1 MIYEKYSKKYLDDL
15 TYEVVG
21 SAIEVHKALGPGLL
35 ESAYHQCLS
44 HELSLRRISFKTEA
58 IIPIEYKDF
67 EFETSLRCDLYIDD
81 IFVVEL
87 KSIESVLPIHE
98 AQLLTYM
105 KLLKAPK
112 GMILNFNVLNIF
124 KDGQKTFVNE
134 IYRNLPE
141 L

>member
-1 MIYEKYSKKYLDDL
+1 MIYEKYTKKYLDDL
-15 TYEVVG
+15 TYEVIG
-21 SAIEVHKALGPGLL
+21 AAIEVDKVLGPGLL
-35 ESAYHQCLS
+35 ESAYHQCFI
-44 HELSLRRISFKTEA
+44 HELSLRRILFKTELL
-58 IIPIEYKDF
+58 IPIEYKDF

-87 KSIESVLPIHE
+87 KAIECILPMHE

-112 GMILNFNVLNIF
+112 GMIVNFNVLNIF

-134 IYRNLPE
+134 IYRNLPD

>member
-1 MIYEKYSKKYLDDL
+1 MYEKYSKKYLDDL
-15 TYEVVG
+15 TYELIG
-21 SAIEVHKALGPGLL
+21 AAIEVHKVLGPGLL
-35 ESAYHQCLS
+35 ESAYHQCLA

-58 IIPIEYKDF
+58 IIPIEYKDI
-67 EFETSLRCDLYIDD
+67 EFETSLRCDLFIDD

-87 KSIESVLPIHE
+87 KAIESVLPIHE

-124 KDGQKTFVNE
+124 KDGQKTFVND
-134 IYRNLPE
+134 IYINLPD

>member
-1 MIYEKYSKKYLDDL
+1 MYEKYSKKYLDDL
-15 TYEVVG
+15 TYELIG
-21 SAIEVHKALGPGLL
+21 AAIEVHKVLGPGLL

-44 HELSLRRISFKTEA
+44 HELSLRRISFKTEV
-58 IIPIEYKDF
+58 IIPIEYKDI
-67 EFETSLRCDLYIDD
+67 EFETSLRCDLFIDE

-87 KSIESVLPIHE
+87 KAIESVLPIHE

-105 KLLKAPK
+105 KLLKIPK
-112 GMILNFNVLNIF
+112 GMIVNFNVLNIF

-134 IYRNLPE
+134 IYRNLPD

>member
-1 MIYEKYSKKYLDDL
+1 MYEKYSKKYLDDL
-15 TYEVVG
+15 TYELIG
-21 SAIEVHKALGPGLL
+21 AAIEVHKVLGPGLL
-35 ESAYHQCLS
+35 ESAYHQCLA

-58 IIPIEYKDF
+58 IIPIEYKDI
-67 EFETSLRCDLYIDD
+67 EFETSLRCDLFIDD

-87 KSIESVLPIHE
+87 KAIESVLPIHE

-124 KDGQKTFVNE
+124 KDGQKTFVND
-134 IYRNLPE
+134 IYRNLPD

>member
-1 MIYEKYSKKYLDDL
+1 MIYENFSKKYLDDL

-58 IIPIEYKDF
+58 INPIEYKDF
-67 EFETSLRCDLYIDD
+67 EFETSLRCDLFIDD

-87 KSIESVLPIHE
+87 KSVVSVLPIHE
-98 AQLLTYM
+98 AQILTYM

-124 KDGQKTFVNE
+124 KEGQKTFVNE
-134 IYRNLPE
+134 IYKNLPE

>member
-1 MIYEKYSKKYLDDL
+1 MYEKYSKKYLDDL
-15 TYEVVG
+15 TYEIIG
-21 SAIEVHKALGPGLL
+21 AAIEVHKVLGPGVL
-35 ESAYHQCLS
+35 ESAYHQCLT
-44 HELSLRRISFKTEA
+44 HELMLRKIPFKAEA

-81 IFVVEL
+81 IFVIEL
-87 KSIESVLPIHE
+87 KAIESVLPIHE

-124 KDGQKTFVNE
+124 KKGQKTFVNE

>member
-1 MIYEKYSKKYLDDL
+1 MVYEKYSKKYLDDL
-15 TYEVVG
+15 TYEVIG
-21 SAIEVHKALGPGLL
+21 AAIEVHKVLGPGLL
-35 ESAYHQCLS
+35 ESAYHQCLA
-44 HELSLRRISFKTEA
+44 HELSLRRISFKTEV
-58 IIPIEYKDF
+58 IIPIEYKDL

-87 KSIESVLPIHE
+87 KAIESVLPIHE

-134 IYRNLPE
+134 VYRNLPE

>member
-1 MIYEKYSKKYLDDL
+1 MIYEKFSKKYLDDL

-67 EFETSLRCDLYIDD
+67 EFETSLRCDLFIDD

-87 KSIESVLPIHE
+87 KSVVSVLPIHE
-98 AQLLTYM
+98 AQILTYM

-124 KDGQKTFVNE
+124 KEGQKTFVNE
-134 IYRNLPE
+134 IYKNLPE

>member
-15 TYEVVG
+15 TYEIIG
-21 SAIEVHKALGPGLL
+21 AAIEVHKVLGPGLL
-35 ESAYHQCLS
+35 ESVYHQCLI
-44 HELSLRRISFKTEA
+44 HELTLRKIPFKTEA

-67 EFETSLRCDLYIDD
+67 ELETSLRCDLYIDD
-81 IFVVEL
+81 IFVIEL
-87 KSIESVLPIHE
+87 KAIESVLPIHE

-112 GMILNFNVLNIF
+112 GLILNFNVLNIF
-124 KDGQKTFVNE
+124 KEGQKTFVNE

>member
-15 TYEVVG
+15 TYEILG
-21 SAIEVHKALGPGLL
+21 AAIEVHKVLGPGLL
-35 ESAYHQCLS
+35 ESVYHQCLI
-44 HELSLRRISFKTEA
+44 HELTLRKIRFKTEA

-67 EFETSLRCDLYIDD
+67 ELETSLRCDLYIDD
-81 IFVVEL
+81 IFVIEL
-87 KSIESVLPIHE
+87 KALESVLPIHE

-112 GMILNFNVLNIF
+112 GLILNFNVLNIF
-124 KDGQKTFVNE
+124 KEGQKTFVNE

>member
-1 MIYEKYSKKYLDDL
+1 MMYKKYSKKYLDDL
-15 TYEVVG
+15 SYEIIG
-21 SAIEVHKALGPGLL
+21 AAIEVHKVLGPGLL
-35 ESAYHQCLS
+35 ESAYHQCLA

-58 IIPIEYKDF
+58 IIPIEYKDI
-67 EFETSLRCDLYIDD
+67 EFETSLRCDLFIDD

-87 KSIESVLPIHE
+87 KAIESVLPIHE

-112 GMILNFNVLNIF
+112 GMIVNFNVLNIF

>member
-1 MIYEKYSKKYLDDL
+1 MIYEKYSKKHLDDL
-15 TYEVVG
+15 SYEVIG
-21 SAIEVHKALGPGLL
+21 AAIEVHKVLGPGLL

-44 HELSLRRISFKTEA
+44 HELSLRRISFKTEV

-67 EFETSLRCDLYIDD
+67 EFETSLRCNLFIED
-81 IFVVEL
+81 ILVAEL
-87 KSIESVLPIHE
+87 KAIESVLPIHE
-98 AQLLTYM
+98 AQILTYM

-112 GMILNFNVLNIF
+112 GIILNFNVLNIF

>member
-1 MIYEKYSKKYLDDL
+1 MIYEKYTKNYLDDL
-15 TYEVVG
+15 TYEVIG
-21 SAIEVHKALGPGLL
+21 AAIEVDKVLGPGLL
-35 ESAYHQCLS
+35 ESAYHQCFI
-44 HELSLRRISFKTEA
+44 HELSLRRILFKTELL
-58 IIPIEYKDF
+58 IPIEYKDF

-87 KSIESVLPIHE
+87 KAIECILPMHE

-112 GMILNFNVLNIF
+112 GMIVNFNVLNIF

-134 IYRNLPE
+134 IYRNLPD

>member
-1 MIYEKYSKKYLDDL
+1 MYKKYSKKYLDDL
-15 TYEVVG
+15 SYEIIG
-21 SAIEVHKALGPGLL
+21 AAIEVHKVLGPGLL
-35 ESAYHQCLS
+35 ESAYHQCLA

-58 IIPIEYKDF
+58 IIPIEYKDI
-67 EFETSLRCDLYIDD
+67 EFETSLRCDLFIDD

-87 KSIESVLPIHE
+87 KAIESVLPIHE

-112 GMILNFNVLNIF
+112 GMIVNFNVLNIF

>member
-21 SAIEVHKALGPGLL
+21 SAIEVHKVLGPGLL
-35 ESAYHQCLS
+35 ERAYHQCLT
-44 HELSLRRISFKTEA
+44 HELTLRRIPFKTEA
-58 IIPIEYKDF
+58 IIPIEYKDI
-67 EFETSLRCDLYIDD
+67 EFETSLRCDLFIDD

-87 KSIESVLPIHE
+87 KSVESVLPIHE
-98 AQLLTYM
+98 AQILTYM

-124 KDGQKTFVNE
+124 KEGQKTFVNE

>member
-1 MIYEKYSKKYLDDL
+1 MIYEKFSKKYLDYL

-67 EFETSLRCDLYIDD
+67 EFETSLRCDLFIDD

-87 KSIESVLPIHE
+87 KSVVSVLPIHE
-98 AQLLTYM
+98 AQILTYM

-124 KDGQKTFVNE
+124 KEGQKTFVNE
-134 IYRNLPE
+134 IYKNLPE